1 MTKIFIQWVLIEIV
15 DSLHLLLVYDK
26 QETNL
31 EVLEKMSPHAKVIT
45 WSGEWEFLL
54 LMSSNNS
61 GFDD

>member
-1 MTKIFIQWVLIEIV
+1 MAKIFIQWVLIEIV
-15 DSLHLLLVYDK
+15 DSLHLLPVCDK

-31 EVLEKMSPHAKVIT
+31 EVLEKMYPHAKVIT